1 MINLDN
7 IDRQLIAL
15 LRQNARLGISAL
27 AKKLNVSRAT
37 VQNRMDKLEQHQ
49 VITAYT
55 AVIGND
61 TANQLTP
68 VRALMNIE
76 VEGNSSQKVK
86 ASLLQEP
93 SVTAIHSTNGRWDL
107 VAEIETD
114 SLITFDKVLGR
125 IRSFKGI
132 STSETSLLLS
142 TIRFNA
148 KS

>member
-27 AKKLNVSRAT
+27 AKKLNVPRAT
-37 VQNRMDKLEQHQ
+37 VQNRMDKLEQNQ

-61 TANQLTP
+61 RANQLTP

-86 ASLLQEP
+86 TSLLQEP

-107 VAEIETD
+107 VVEIETD

-142 TIRFNA
+142 TIRLNA